1 MLRVRKGYKRISSR
15 SSDLRI
21 SSIARLL
28 GPIPNGWL
36 SPVRRLRAYSGGTVR
51 DFHPIHYSL
60 RCPEANGGALDM
72 IYLSSSL
79 YARAAC
85 LSMGFFTGCGKRKSR
100 HRTMTAFLAAGEGSG
115 PRLTPRLRFYLKWG
129 EGSDPVRSGLKK
141 GESLR

>member
-1 MLRVRKGYKRISSR
+1 M
-15 SSDLRI
+15 RI

-28 GPIPNGWL
+28 GSTPNGWL

-79 YARAAC
+79 YAQAAR
-85 LSMGFFTGCGKRKSR
+85 LSMGFFRNVEKREAVIIR
-100 HRTMTAFLAAGEGSG
+100 
-115 PRLTPRLRFYLKWG
+115 
-129 EGSDPVRSGLKK
+129 
-141 GESLR
+141 